1 MCAFYACW
9 VIKDKGHRA
18 ELSSLVF
25 DKVAAIGIWV
35 SCAHPTKMQHIKKD
49 VQGDIE
55 RLAKGG
61 SLGSW
66 FK

>member
-1 MCAFYACW
+1 M
-9 VIKDKGHRA
+9 
-18 ELSSLVF
+18 
-25 DKVAAIGIWV
+25 
-35 SCAHPTKMQHIKKD
+35 SCAHPTKMQHVKKD